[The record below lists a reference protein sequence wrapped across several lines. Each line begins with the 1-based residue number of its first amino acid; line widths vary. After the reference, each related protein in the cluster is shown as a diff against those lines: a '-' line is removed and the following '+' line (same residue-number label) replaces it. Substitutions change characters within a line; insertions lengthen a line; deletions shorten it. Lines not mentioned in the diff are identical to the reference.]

1 MKDLIRASF
10 LQNEPAK
17 DVLLSTGDAMITH
30 RQEKGRWGTEF
41 PRILMEVREELRPP
55 DNTIGPDGKP
65 PIELDDC

>member
-1 MKDLIRASF
+1 
-10 LQNEPAK
+10 
-17 DVLLSTGDAMITH
+17 MITH